1 MKKKII
7 ILAAFVVTFF
17 TACTS
22 THMITFSNAEL
33 SDKEKDMIEN
43 NSNYSTASIVGGSAK
58 LVKEER
64 DKAIQEKIEAIQ
76 EKIEARR
83 NKLKAIDGL
92 SISSYK
98 DKNGKEQFK
107 ATAQSEILFKFDSY
121 ELNEEAQKML
131 SDLCNIITEIP
142 NTKIKIIGH
151 TDNIGEKQY
160 NIILSK
166 NRAAA
171 VGNYLRTAGIETN
184 NITEDGKGYS
194 KPIADNTSEA
204 GRAKNRRVEIFI
216 TNDEY

>member
-7 ILAAFVVTFF
+7 ILAAFVITFF

-64 DKAIQEKIEAIQ
+64 DKAIQ

-151 TDNIGEKQY
+151 
-160 NIILSK
+160 
-166 NRAAA
+166 
-171 VGNYLRTAGIETN
+171 RTAGIETN

-194 KPIADNTSEA
+194 EPIADNTSEA

>member
-1 MKKKII
+1 MGM
-7 ILAAFVVTFF
+7 ILR
-17 TACTS
+17 
-22 THMITFSNAEL
+22 I
-33 SDKEKDMIEN
+33 
-43 NSNYSTASIVGGSAK
+43 ASSRIVGQGDIVGRSGYFSLNLSANSVMRGR
-58 LVKEER
+58 L
-64 DKAIQEKIEAIQ
+64 D
-76 EKIEARR
+76 ARR
-83 NKLKAIDGL
+83 TLKSLVADL
-92 SISSYK
+92 R
-98 DKNGKEQFK
+98 KNGKEQFK

-194 KPIADNTSEA
+194 EPIADNTSEA

>member
-64 DKAIQEKIEAIQ
+64 DKAIQEKIE
-76 EKIEARR
+76 
-83 NKLKAIDGL
+83 AIDGL

-194 KPIADNTSEA
+194 EPIADNTSEA

>member
-22 THMITFSNAEL
+22 THIDKLSVTLKL

-64 DKAIQEKIEAIQ
+64 DKAIQEKIEA
-76 EKIEARR
+76 RR

-98 DKNGKEQFK
+98 DKNGK
-107 ATAQSEILFKFDSY
+107 
-121 ELNEEAQKML
+121 
-131 SDLCNIITEIP
+131 
-142 NTKIKIIGH
+142 
-151 TDNIGEKQY
+151 
-160 NIILSK
+160 
-166 NRAAA
+166 
-171 VGNYLRTAGIETN
+171 RT
-184 NITEDGKGYS
+184 
-194 KPIADNTSEA
+194 
-204 GRAKNRRVEIFI
+204 V
-216 TNDEY
+216 

>member
-1 MKKKII
+1 M
-7 ILAAFVVTFF
+7 
-17 TACTS
+17 
-22 THMITFSNAEL
+22 
-33 SDKEKDMIEN
+33 
-43 NSNYSTASIVGGSAK
+43 NS
-58 LVKEER
+58 R
-64 DKAIQEKIEAIQ
+64 
-76 EKIEARR
+76 
-83 NKLKAIDGL
+83 
-92 SISSYK
+92 

-194 KPIADNTSEA
+194 EPIADNTSEA

>member
-64 DKAIQEKIEAIQ
+64 DKAIQEKIEA
-76 EKIEARR
+76 RR
-83 NKLKAIDGL
+83 NKLKA
-92 SISSYK
+92 
-98 DKNGKEQFK
+98 KNGKEQFK

-131 SDLCNIITEIP
+131 SDLCNIISEIP

-194 KPIADNTSEA
+194 EPIADNTSEA

>member
-1 MKKKII
+1 
-7 ILAAFVVTFF
+7 
-17 TACTS
+17 
-22 THMITFSNAEL
+22 
-33 SDKEKDMIEN
+33 MIEN
-43 NSNYSTASIVGGSAK
+43 NSNYSTASIVGGAAK

-64 DKAIQEKIEAIQ
+64 DKAIQEKL
-76 EKIEARR
+76 EARR

-92 SISSYK
+92 TISSYK

-107 ATAQSEILFKFDSY
+107 ATVQSEILFKFDSY

-151 TDNIGEKQY
+151 TDNVGEKEY

-171 VGNYLRTAGIETN
+171 VGNYLRTIGIETN
-184 NITEDGKGYS
+184 NITEEGKGYS
-194 KPIADNTSEA
+194 EPIADNTSES
-204 GRAKNRRVEIFI
+204 GRAKNRRVEMFI
-216 TNDEY
+216 ICDEY

>member
-64 DKAIQEKIEAIQ
+64 DKAIQEKIEA
-76 EKIEARR
+76 RR

-107 ATAQSEILFKFDSY
+107 APAQSEIL
-121 ELNEEAQKML
+121 LNEEAQKML
-131 SDLCNIITEIP
+131 SGLCNIITEIP

-194 KPIADNTSEA
+194 EPIADNTSEA